1 MSHVLYPTQFP
12 VQCALDVVSL
22 IRSGNYKDSIP
33 EFGLHLWNL
42 QGYVQY
48 ATLGLPPNHAFSA
61 GPLASDGQ
69 LAELEDNLVA
79 FTEDADRGAFGAA
92 GADAI
97 DPATVLMLIQVA
109 TQVIAFIRNLR
120 KK

>member
-22 IRSGNYKDSIP
+22 IRSGNYKDHIP

-42 QGYVQY
+42 QGYAQY
-48 ATLGLPPNHAFSA
+48 AALGLPPNHAFSA
-61 GPLASDGQ
+61 GPLASDEQ
-69 LAELEDNLVA
+69 LSELEDNLVA
-79 FTEDADRGAFGAA
+79 FTEDADRGAFGASA
-92 GADAI
+92 EAI
-97 DPATVLMLIQVA
+97 DLATILLLIQVA
-109 TQVIAFIRNLR
+109 SQVIAFIRTLR